1 MSTLS
6 DVAALAGVSVSAVS
20 RVLSNAP
27 SSRVSGA
34 TRQRIEDAARVLNYH
49 PNFAARAL
57 KFSRTNVVA
66 LVVPDLTNAIF
77 SELMRGVEEAAAELG
92 YMVLLARAESMQPA
106 AATMAKLIG
115 EGRVDGVLVQVGDSM
130 TTDDLAGI
138 IDGRVP
144 AVLINSRREDHVGS
158 VILPDEAGVAVA
170 IDHLVALGHKDIG
183 LVNGLP
189 ATDSAKRR
197 HGGFEQAMSAAGLAV
212 NPEFVTSFGYEPQQG
227 RAALRAL
234 AQLSVR
240 PTALVVAN
248 VNAALGLLVE
258 ARVLGIRVPDELSVV
273 AIHDAWT
280 AENAWP
286 PLTTVR
292 MPLYE
297 LGKRSM
303 TAIFDRI
310 SAEAIDDVVVV
321 DPPPVLVL
329 RESTALHKTA
339 PIDIEPTN

>member
-1 MSTLS
+1 VSTLS
-6 DVAALAGVSVSAVS
+6 DVAALAGVSISAVS

-27 SSRVSGA
+27 SSRVSDS
-34 TRQRIEDAARVLNYH
+34 TRQRIEDAARELNYH

-77 SELMRGVEEAAAELG
+77 SELMRGVEEAAADLG
-92 YMVLLARAESMQPA
+92 YMVLLARAESMQPT
-106 AATMAKLIG
+106 AATMAKLVG
-115 EGRVDGVLVQVGDSM
+115 EGRVDGVLVQVGDHM
-130 TTDDLAGI
+130 TTEDLAGI
-138 IDGRVP
+138 LDGRVP

-158 VILPDEAGVAVA
+158 VILPDEAAVAVA
-170 IDHLVALGHKDIG
+170 IEHLVSLGHTSIG

-189 ATDSAKRR
+189 TTDSAERR
-197 HGGFEQAMSAAGLAV
+197 RVGFDRAMTRAGLPV
-212 NPEFVTSFGYEPQQG
+212 TPHFVTSLGYEPRQG
-227 RAALRAL
+227 REAMRLLGALPD
-234 AQLSVR
+234 R

-258 ARVLGIRVPDELSVV
+258 ARTLGIRVPEELSIV

-297 LGKRSM
+297 LGKVSM
-303 TAIFDRI
+303 AAIFDRI
-310 SAEAIDDVVVV
+310 QSEAIADVVVTE
-321 DPPPVLVL
+321 PAPTLVL
-329 RESTALHKTA
+329 RESTARR
-339 PIDIEPTN
+339 

>member
-6 DVAALAGVSVSAVS
+6 DVAALAGVSISAVS

-34 TRQRIEDAARVLNYH
+34 TRTRIEDAARELNYH

-77 SELMRGVEEAAAELG
+77 SELMRGVEETAAELG

-106 AATMAKLIG
+106 AATMARLVG
-115 EGRVDGVLVQVGDSM
+115 EGRVDGVLVQVGDN
-130 TTDDLAGI
+130 TTTEDLAGI
-138 IDGRVP
+138 LDGRVP

-170 IDHLVALGHKDIG
+170 VDHLVRLGHTSIG

-189 ATDSAKRR
+189 TTDSAVRR
-197 HGGFEQAMSAAGLAV
+197 RVGFESAMAAAGLPV
-212 NPEFVTSFGYEPQQG
+212 NPDFVTSLGYDPQQG
-227 RAALRAL
+227 RRAMHVLGALPNG
-234 AQLSVR
+234 

-258 ARVLGIRVPDELSVV
+258 SRTLGIQVPGDLSIV

-297 LGKRSM
+297 LGRVSM
-303 TAIFDRI
+303 AAIFDRI
-310 SAEAIDDVVVV
+310 RSEEIDDIVVTEPGPELIVR
-321 DPPPVLVL
+321 L
-329 RESTALHKTA
+329 STAA
-339 PIDIEPTN
+339 R

>member
-1 MSTLS
+1 VSTLS
-6 DVAALAGVSVSAVS
+6 DVAALAGVSISAVS

-27 SSRVSGA
+27 STRVSGA
-34 TRQRIEDAARVLNYH
+34 TRERIQDAARQLNYH

-77 SELMRGVEEAAAELG
+77 SELMRGVEEAAADLG
-92 YMVLLARAESMQPA
+92 YMVLLAREESMQPT
-106 AATMAKLIG
+106 AATIAKLVG
-115 EGRVDGVLVQVGDSM
+115 EGRVDGLLVQVGDAM
-130 TTDDLAGI
+130 TTEDLVGI
-138 IDGRVP
+138 LDGRVP

-158 VILPDEAGVAVA
+158 VILHDEEGAAVAVR
-170 IDHLVALGHKDIG
+170 HLVELGHTNVG
-183 LVNGLP
+183 LVNGLHG
-189 ATDSAKRR
+189 TDSAERR
-197 HGGFEQAMSAAGLAV
+197 RVGFDQAMAAAGLSV
-212 NPEFVTSFGYEPQQG
+212 DPGFVTSLGYDPQQG
-227 RAALRAL
+227 RAAMRVLAAL
-234 AQLSVR
+234 PER

-258 ARVLGIRVPDELSVV
+258 ARGLGIHVPDQLSIV

-297 LGKRSM
+297 LGKVSM
-303 TAIFDRI
+303 AAMFDRI
-310 SAEAIDDVVVV
+310 RTGAIDDVVVTN
-321 DPPPVLVL
+321 PEPELIL
-329 RESTALHKTA
+329 RESTARR
-339 PIDIEPTN
+339 

>member
-1 MSTLS
+1 
-6 DVAALAGVSVSAVS
+6 
-20 RVLSNAP
+20 
-27 SSRVSGA
+27 VSGA
-34 TRQRIEDAARVLNYH
+34 TRERIENAARQLDYH

-92 YMVLLARAESMQPA
+92 YMVLLARAESLQPA
-106 AATMAKLIG
+106 SATMAKLVG
-115 EGRVDGVLVQVGDSM
+115 EGRVDGVLVQVGDN
-130 TTDDLAGI
+130 TTPEDLAGI
-138 IDGRVP
+138 LDGRVP

-170 IDHLVALGHKDIG
+170 VRHLVELGHTAIG

-189 ATDSAKRR
+189 TTDSAARR
-197 HGGFEQAMSAAGLAV
+197 RTGFDQAMAAAGLAV
-212 NPEFVTSFGYEPQQG
+212 TAELVTALGYDPQQG
-227 RAALRAL
+227 RAAMRILAAL
-234 AQLSVR
+234 PER

-258 ARVLGIRVPDELSVV
+258 ARALGIRVPDDLSIV

-280 AENAWP
+280 AEIAWP

-297 LGKRSM
+297 LGKVSM

-310 SAEAIDDVVVV
+310 RSETIDDVVVTG
-321 DPPPVLVL
+321 PAPILVP
-329 RESTALHKTA
+329 RQSTARR
-339 PIDIEPTN
+339 

>member
-1 MSTLS
+1 VSTLS
-6 DVAALAGVSVSAVS
+6 DVAALAGVSISAVS

-27 SSRVSGA
+27 SARVSGA
-34 TRQRIEDAARVLNYH
+34 TRQRIEDAARELDYH

-77 SELMRGVEEAAAELG
+77 SELMRGVEEAAADLG

-106 AATMAKLIG
+106 AASMAKLVG
-115 EGRVDGVLVQVGDSM
+115 EGRVDGVLVQVGDN
-130 TTDDLAGI
+130 TTTEDLAGI
-138 IDGRVP
+138 LDGRVP

-170 IDHLVALGHKDIG
+170 VEHLVALGHSSIG

-189 ATDSAKRR
+189 TTDSAERR
-197 HGGFEQAMSAAGLAV
+197 RLGFDQAMKTAGLSV
-212 NPEFVTSFGYEPQQG
+212 NPRFVTSLGYSPEQG
-227 RAALRAL
+227 RAAMRELGKL
-234 AQLSVR
+234 GER

-248 VNAALGLLVE
+248 INAALGLLVE
-258 ARVLGIRVPDELSVV
+258 ARALGIQVPADLSIV

-280 AENAWP
+280 AANAWP

-297 LGKRSM
+297 LGKVSM
-303 TAIFDRI
+303 AAIFERI
-310 SAEAIDDVVVV
+310 RSEATPDVVVSA
-321 DPPPVLVL
+321 PPPELVL
-329 RESTALHKTA
+329 RESTA
-339 PIDIEPTN
+339 PR

>member
-34 TRQRIEDAARVLNYH
+34 TRLRIEDAARELNYH

-92 YMVLLARAESMQPA
+92 YMVLLARAESMQPT
-106 AATMAKLIG
+106 AATMAKLVG
-115 EGRVDGVLVQVGDSM
+115 EGRVDGILVQVGDTM
-130 TTDDLAGI
+130 TTEDLAGI
-138 IDGRVP
+138 LDGRVP

-158 VILPDEAGVAVA
+158 VILPDEDGVAVA
-170 IDHLVALGHKDIG
+170 VDHLVSLGHSSIG

-189 ATDSAKRR
+189 TTDSAERR
-197 HGGFEQAMSAAGLAV
+197 RSGFEQAMVAAGLRV
-212 NPEFVTSFGYEPQQG
+212 NPDFVTSLGYDPQQG
-227 RAALRAL
+227 RAAMRVIGAL
-234 AQLSVR
+234 AQR

-258 ARVLGIRVPDELSVV
+258 ARTLGIGVPEDISIV

-280 AENAWP
+280 AANAWP

-297 LGKRSM
+297 LGKVSM
-303 TAIFDRI
+303 AALFDRI
-310 SAEAIDDVVVV
+310 RTQAIDDVVVRS
-321 DPPPVLVL
+321 PAPELIL
-329 RESTALHKTA
+329 RESTA
-339 PIDIEPTN
+339 PN

>member
-1 MSTLS
+1 VSTLS

-34 TRQRIEDAARVLNYH
+34 TRQRIEDAARELNYH

-92 YMVLLARAESMQPA
+92 YMVLLARAESMQPT
-106 AATMAKLIG
+106 AATMAKLVG

-130 TTDDLAGI
+130 TAEDLAGI
-138 IDGRVP
+138 LDGRVP

-170 IDHLVALGHKDIG
+170 VDHLTSLGHTSIG
-183 LVNGLP
+183 LVNGVP
-189 ATDSAKRR
+189 TTDSAERR
-197 HGGFEQAMSAAGLAV
+197 RIGFERAMAAAGLPV
-212 NPEFVTSFGYEPQQG
+212 NPDFMTSLGYDPQQG
-227 RAALRAL
+227 RAAMRRLGVL
-234 AQLSVR
+234 PTR

-258 ARVLGIRVPDELSVV
+258 ARALDIRVPDDLSIV

-297 LGKRSM
+297 LGKVSM
-303 TAIFDRI
+303 AAIVERI
-310 SAEAIDDVVVV
+310 RAEAIDDVVVA
-321 DPPPVLVL
+321 DPPPELVL
-329 RESTALHKTA
+329 RESTAA
-339 PIDIEPTN
+339 R